1 MLGVQSLSPWTTRKV
16 PLRLLLILDFLKM
29 SRVFPEY
36 RAGKAVHL
44 EECRARDLT
53 ADPWEHH
60 RAQVTSVLNKQPG
73 GLGCSRG
80 LSCLS
85 SPDPPELEDSS
96 LIHGEGGFLR
106 VSGLSPPPEV

>member
-1 MLGVQSLSPWTTRKV
+1 M
-16 PLRLLLILDFLKM
+16 ILEFLKM

-60 RAQVTSVLNKQPG
+60 
-73 GLGCSRG
+73 
-80 LSCLS
+80 
-85 SPDPPELEDSS
+85 
-96 LIHGEGGFLR
+96 
-106 VSGLSPPPEV
+106 